1 MKRFFYSALGA
12 ISALGFP
19 GMAFAAPN
27 SNTPPANTGKKPSDY
42 FDPNGAIQKSSGL
55 PGTSVTN
62 YVFNIISAIL
72 GILAVVALVLIIYAG
87 FTILT
92 SAGNEEK
99 ISTGRSILLWAFV
112 GLLIIFSSF
121 SILLLFDQ
129 II

>member
-1 MKRFFYSALGA
+1 MKRFFYSAIGA
-12 ISALGFP
+12 VSATSIPALLL
-19 GMAFAAPN
+19 AAPT
-27 SNTPPANTGKKPSDY
+27 NTAPAPKTTTKPSDY

-55 PGTSVTN
+55 PGTSVTD

>member
-12 ISALGFP
+12 ISATTIPAML
-19 GMAFAAPN
+19 AAAPAPAP
-27 SNTPPANTGKKPSDY
+27 TPATKKPSDY

-55 PGTSVTN
+55 PGTSVTD

>member
-12 ISALGFP
+12 ISATTIPAML
-19 GMAFAAPN
+19 AAAP
-27 SNTPPANTGKKPSDY
+27 TPAPAPTPATKKPSDY

-55 PGTSVTN
+55 PGTSVTD

>member
-1 MKRFFYSALGA
+1 MKRFFYRTIGS
-12 ISALGFP
+12 ISAVGFP
-19 GMAFAAPN
+19 GMVLAAAP
-27 SNTPPANTGKKPSDY
+27 TKPSDY
-42 FDPNGAIQKSSGL
+42 FDPSGQIKGSGL
-55 PGTSVTN
+55 PTTPITD

-72 GILAVVALVLIIYAG
+72 GILAVVALALIIYAG

-99 ISTGRSILLWAFV
+99 ISTGRSTLLWAFV